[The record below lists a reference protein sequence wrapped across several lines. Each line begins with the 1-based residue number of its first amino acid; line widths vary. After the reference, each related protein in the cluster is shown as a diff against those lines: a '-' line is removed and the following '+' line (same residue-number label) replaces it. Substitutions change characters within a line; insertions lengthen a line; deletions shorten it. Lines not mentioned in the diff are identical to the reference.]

1 MLFQGRTTEYLLLEE
16 ITNQNCYL
24 LNEKIESGLTLIW
37 FTEGESELLID
48 KKSYSFC
55 CDQIVCLTEFH
66 EVEVPKISTARL
78 VRFNRPFYCVAQHD
92 SEISCKGI
100 LFFGAS
106 QLPIINIPKEDSD
119 KFDTLWKMFVLEM
132 GSQDKLQL
140 EMLQM
145 MLKRLLIL
153 STRLYKENHGYNSLS
168 KDNQSLVREFNYLV
182 EQHFRTKHTVTEY
195 AELLHKSPKT
205 ISNLFSKLGAKKPL
219 EFIQQRKLL
228 EARRLLTY
236 TDKPI
241 KEVAYAIGFEDI
253 QTFSRF
259 FKKKEGVSPS
269 KYKAQYILD

>member
-1 MLFQGRTTEYLLLEE
+1 MLEE
-16 ITNQNCYL
+16 ITNKNCYL
-24 LNEKIESGLTLIW
+24 LNEKIESGLTLLW

-66 EVEVPKISTARL
+66 EVEVPKISKARL
-78 VRFNRPFYCVAQHD
+78 VRFNRPFYCIAQHD

-106 QLPIINIPKEDSD
+106 QLPIINIPKEESD

-153 STRLYKENHGYNSLS
+153 CTRLYKENHVYSSLS

-182 EQHFRTKHTVTEY
+182 EQHFKTKHTVAEY

-259 FKKKEGVSPS
+259 FKKKEGLSPS